1 MQWLAQLCVRRP
13 VFATVL
19 MLVIVVF
26 GAVGY
31 TRLGIDQFPNVDLPF
46 VIVTTRLEGASPDEV
61 ETDITDKIEA
71 AVNTIDGI
79 DELRSTSSEGFSQV
93 SIAFKLERTADSAAN
108 DVRDKVNNV
117 LRDLPK
123 GIDAPIVS
131 KVDPQASPVLL
142 ISLRST
148 EPIRETTEVAD
159 KSVRRQI
166 ESISGVGQVQIVGG
180 RARQIHVWLNPMLL
194 RAQNLGAV
202 DVQRALASQN
212 LTTPGGSIETG
223 PQSITLRVAGRVQ
236 SVEDLGRIVVR
247 EDQGHVVRIGDVA
260 RVEDGKEDVKSLALY
275 DGEPTVV
282 LSVRKQSGT
291 NTVAVVDGIM
301 TRLGEVRKTLPKG
314 MQLEVVRD
322 NSAPIRTGLS
332 ALKEHLVLGAGLA
345 AIVVLFFLGNFRSTL
360 IAALSIPISLIGT
373 FALMWMQGFTLNM
386 MTLLALALAV
396 GIVIDDA
403 IVVLENI
410 VRFVQEKGVKP
421 FPAAVLATRE
431 IGLPVLATT
440 LSLMAVFVP
449 VAFVGGIPGRFLK
462 NFGYTMAFAVGVSL
476 FVSFSLTPMLSAR
489 ALKATDHNAKP
500 PFLSRIVDVFYRP
513 VERAYMRILTFS
525 MAHRWVVIVACAL
538 ALGSCIPVGKRVPG
552 GFLPIDDQAQ
562 FEMSVRTP
570 EGTSAEETGL
580 IAERIAQQARRL
592 PGVAHTVV
600 TVAGGDQK
608 VANLA
613 GVYVGLIDPRERE
626 ITQQQLMERARKEIL
641 AKLPPELRTSVGEVA
656 AFSTGNSSANV
667 QYVLAG
673 PDLEKLQEYAALM
686 EKDIRKSPAVVDFDT
701 TLVVGKP
708 ELGVTIQRDRAADVG
723 VSVADI
729 ADTLLTQVGGVK
741 ASTYSEQGEEY
752 DVRVRADESYRKST
766 ASLGLFTVPSKKY
779 GTVPLTSV
787 VTTHEETGFSQIN
800 RLGRQRQV
808 TFMANVAPGKGETDV
823 VTSMKTAFASLHAPP
838 EYRFVPTGRS
848 KTSSELVV
856 GFLLAF
862 GLSFVFMYLI
872 LAAQFESWLYPFIIL
887 LSLPLTVPFAL
898 LSLLIFHQGIN
909 LMSALGILVLFGV
922 VKKNGILQIDHTNN
936 LRAQGKPRL
945 EAILEANRDRLRPI
959 LMTTVAFVA
968 GMLPLALSGGI
979 GSGNNRNISGIVIG
993 GQTMSLLLTLLAIP
1007 VAYSLFDDLGLWISG
1022 KGRKGAK
1029 VLDRGEAELD
1039 AILSGEGHH
1048 VVEPGAPGSLRPSG
1062 LMPSSSGGNVPPAGQ
1077 AAE

>member
-19 MLVIVVF
+19 MLVVVVL
-26 GAVGY
+26 GVVGY
-31 TRLGIDQFPNVDLPF
+31 SRLGVDQFPNVDLPF
-46 VIVTTRLEGASPDEV
+46 VIVTTRLEGAAPDEV
-61 ETDITDKIEA
+61 ETDITDKIEG

-93 SIAFKLERTADSAAN
+93 MIAFKLERSADSAAN

-117 LRDLPK
+117 MRDLPK
-123 GIDAPIVS
+123 GIDPPIVS
-131 KVDPQASPVLL
+131 KIDPQAAPVLL
-142 ISLRST
+142 ISLRSSQ
-148 EPIRETTEVAD
+148 PIRETTEIAD

-166 ESISGVGQVQIVGG
+166 ESISGVGQVQIIGG
-180 RARQIHVWLNPMLL
+180 RLRQIHVWLNPMQL
-194 RAQNLGAV
+194 RALNLTAV
-202 DVQRALASQN
+202 DVERALASQN
-212 LTTPGGSIETG
+212 LTMPGGSIETG
-223 PQSITLRVAGRVQ
+223 PQTITLRVAGRVQ
-236 SVEDLGRIVVR
+236 TVEDISRIVIR
-247 EDQGHVVRIGDVA
+247 ENEGHVIRIGDVA
-260 RVEDGKEDVKSLALY
+260 RVEDGQEDVKSLASY
-275 DGEPTVV
+275 DGERTVV

-291 NTVAVVDGIM
+291 NTVAVVDAVLK
-301 TRLGEVRKTLPKG
+301 RLDEVRRTLPPG

-322 NSAPIRTGLS
+322 NSASIRTGLS
-332 ALKEHLVLGAGLA
+332 ALKEHLILGAILA
-345 AIVVLFFLGNFRSTL
+345 AVVVLFSLGNARSTL

-373 FALMWMQGFTLNM
+373 FALMWMQDFSLNM

-410 VRFVQEKGVKP
+410 VRFVEEKGVKP

-489 ALKATDHNAKP
+489 ALKLGNHKGKP
-500 PFLSRIVDVFYRP
+500 PVLSRVVDVFYRP
-513 VERAYMRILTFS
+513 IERVYMRMLGFS
-525 MAHRWVVIVACAL
+525 MRNRWVVMVACGL
-538 ALGSCIPVGKRVPG
+538 AFASCGPIAKRVPG
-552 GFLPIDDQAQ
+552 GFLPVDDQAQ

-570 EGTSAEETGL
+570 EGTSAEETAL
-580 IAERIAQQARRL
+580 ISERIAQQARRL

-600 TVAGGDQK
+600 TVAGGDQQ
-608 VANLA
+608 VQNLA
-613 GVYVGLIDPRERE
+613 SIYVGLSDPRERKLS
-626 ITQQQLMERARKEIL
+626 QQQLMERARKEIL

-656 AFSTGNSSANV
+656 AFSTGMSTAAV

-673 PDLEKLQEYAALM
+673 PDLDRLQEYAAQM
-686 EKDIRKSPAVVDFDT
+686 SKEIRKDPAVVDFDT
-701 TLVVGKP
+701 NLVVGKP
-708 ELGVTIQRDRAADVG
+708 ELGVTIERDRASDLG

-729 ADTLLTQVGGVK
+729 ASTLLTQVGGVK
-741 ASTYSEQGEEY
+741 ASTYSERGEEY
-752 DVRVRADESYRKST
+752 DVRVRAEESFRKS
-766 ASLGLFTVPSKKY
+766 ASGLSLFTVPSIKY
-779 GTVPLTSV
+779 GSVPLTSV
-787 VTTHEETGFSQIN
+787 ISTHEGTGFSQIN

-823 VTSMKTAFASLHAPP
+823 VAAMKKAFDGLHAPP

-848 KTSSELVV
+848 KTSSELAG
-856 GFLLAF
+856 GFILAF
-862 GLSFVFMYLI
+862 SLSFVFMYLV
-872 LAAQFESWLYPFIIL
+872 LAAQFESWLYPLIIL

-898 LSLLIFHQGIN
+898 LSLLLFNQGLN
-909 LMSALGILVLFGV
+909 LMSALGVLVLFGV
-922 VKKNGILQIDHTNN
+922 VKKNAILQIDHTNN

-968 GMLPLALSGGI
+968 GMLPLALSGGV

-993 GQTMSLLLTLLAIP
+993 GQTFSLLLTLLAIP
-1007 VAYSLFDDLGLWISG
+1007 VAYSFFDDLAVWIRKKR
-1022 KGRKGAK
+1022 KGREKA
-1029 VLDRGEAELD
+1029 DRGEAELD
-1039 AILSGEGHH
+1039 SLLKLPASSPAEGE
-1048 VVEPGAPGSLRPSG
+1048 
-1062 LMPSSSGGNVPPAGQ
+1062 
-1077 AAE
+1077 

>member
-1 MQWLAQLCVRRP
+1 MQWLAQLCVKRP

-19 MLVIVVF
+19 MLIIVVF

-31 TRLGIDQFPNVDLPF
+31 TRLGIDQFPNVDLPY
-46 VIVTTRLEGASPDEV
+46 VIVTTRLEGAAPDEV
-61 ETDITDKIEA
+61 ETDITDKIEG

-79 DELRSTSSEGFSQV
+79 EELRSTSSEGFSQV
-93 SIAFKLERTADSAAN
+93 VVAFKLERSADSAAN

-117 LRDLPK
+117 LRDLPR

-142 ISLRST
+142 ISLRSSL
-148 EPIRETTEVAD
+148 PIRETTEVAD

-180 RARQIHVWLNPMLL
+180 RLRQIHVWLNPMLL
-194 RAQNLGAV
+194 RAQNLSAI

-223 PQSITLRVAGRVQ
+223 PQTITLRVAGRVQ
-236 SVEDLGRIVVR
+236 SVEDIGRIVVR
-247 EDQGHVVRIGDVA
+247 EDQGHVARIGDVA
-260 RVEDGKEDVKSLALY
+260 RVEDGQEDVKSLASY
-275 DGEPTVV
+275 DGEPTVM

-291 NTVAVVDGIM
+291 NTVAVVDQVLK
-301 TRLGEVRKTLPKG
+301 RLDEVRRTLPKG

-322 NSAPIRTGLS
+322 NSAPIRTGLA
-332 ALKEHLVLGAGLA
+332 ALKEHLVLGALLA
-345 AIVVLFFLGNFRSTL
+345 AIVVLFFLGNARSTL
-360 IAALSIPISLIGT
+360 IAAVSIPISLIGT
-373 FALMWMQGFTLNM
+373 FALMWMADFSLNM

-476 FVSFSLTPMLSAR
+476 LVSFSLTPMLSAR
-489 ALKATDHNAKP
+489 ALKATDPNAKP

-513 VERAYMRILTFS
+513 IERVYMRMLTFS
-525 MAHRWVVIVACAL
+525 MSHRWVVVAACAL
-538 ALGSCIPVGKRVPG
+538 ALGSCIPIGKRVPG
-552 GFLPIDDQAQ
+552 GFLPVDDQAQ

-580 IAERIAQQARRL
+580 ISERVAQQARKL

-600 TVAGGDQK
+600 TVAGGDQR
-608 VANLA
+608 VGNLA
-613 GVYVGLIDPRERE
+613 SVYVALIDPRERA
-626 ITQQQLMERARKEIL
+626 ITQQQIMERARNEIL
-641 AKLPPELRTSVGEVA
+641 AKLPPNLRTSVGEVA
-656 AFSTGNSSANV
+656 AFSTGASTANV

-673 PDLEKLQEYAALM
+673 PDLEKLQEYAAQM
-686 EKDIRKSPAVVDFDT
+686 ETEIRKDPAVVDFDT
-701 TLVVGKP
+701 NLVVGKP
-708 ELGVTIQRDRAADVG
+708 ELSITIQRDRASDVG
-723 VSVADI
+723 VSVSDI

-752 DVRVRADESYRKST
+752 DIRVRADEAYRKSAT
-766 ASLGLFTVPSKKY
+766 ALGLFTVPSRKY
-779 GTVPLTSV
+779 GSVPLTSV
-787 VTTHEETGFSQIN
+787 VSTHEGTGFSQIN

-823 VTSMKTAFASLHAPP
+823 VGAMKKAFESLHAPAA
-838 EYRFVPTGRS
+838 YRFVPTGRS
-848 KTSSELVV
+848 KTSSELAM
-856 GFLLAF
+856 GFVLAF
-862 GLSFVFMYLI
+862 SLSFIFMYLI
-872 LAAQFESWLYPFIIL
+872 LAAQFESWLYPLIIL

-898 LSLLIFHQGIN
+898 LSLLIFHQGLN

-936 LRAQGKPRL
+936 LRKEGKPRL

-968 GMLPLALSGGI
+968 GMLPLAFSGGI

-993 GQTMSLLLTLLAIP
+993 GQTLSLLLTLLAIP
-1007 VAYSLFDDLGLWISG
+1007 VAYSLFDDLGLWLKSFG
-1022 KGRKGAK
+1022 KKK
-1029 VLDRGEAELD
+1029 VVVDRGEAELD
-1039 AILSGEGHH
+1039 ALL
-1048 VVEPGAPGSLRPSG
+1048 GAERSI
-1062 LMPSSSGGNVPPAGQ
+1062 
-1077 AAE
+1077 

>member
-1 MQWLAQLCVRRP
+1 MQWLAQLCVKRP

-19 MLVIVVF
+19 MLIIVVF

-46 VIVTTRLEGASPDEV
+46 VIVTTRLEGAAPDEV
-61 ETDITDKIEA
+61 ETDITDKIEG

-93 SIAFKLERTADSAAN
+93 AIAFKLERSADSAAN

-142 ISLRST
+142 ISLRSSL
-148 EPIRETTEVAD
+148 PIRETTEVAD

-180 RARQIHVWLNPMLL
+180 RLRQIHVWLNPMLL
-194 RAQNLGAV
+194 RAQNLSAI
-202 DVQRALASQN
+202 DVQRALAAQN

-223 PQSITLRVAGRVQ
+223 PQTITLRVAGRVQ
-236 SVEDLGRIVVR
+236 SVEDIGRIVVR

-260 RVEDGKEDVKSLALY
+260 RVEDGQEDVKSLASY

-291 NTVAVVDGIM
+291 NTVAVVDQVLK
-301 TRLGEVRKTLPKG
+301 RLAEVRRTLPKG

-322 NSAPIRTGLS
+322 NSAPIRTGLA
-332 ALKEHLVLGAGLA
+332 ALKEHLVLGALLA
-345 AIVVLFFLGNFRSTL
+345 AIVVLFFLGNARSTL
-360 IAALSIPISLIGT
+360 IAAVSIPISLIGT
-373 FALMWMQGFTLNM
+373 FALMWMADFSLNM

-489 ALKATDHNAKP
+489 ALKAPEHGAKP
-500 PFLSRIVDVFYRP
+500 PILSRIVDVFYRP
-513 VERAYMRILTFS
+513 IERVYMRMLTFS
-525 MAHRWVVIVACAL
+525 MSHRWVVVAACAL
-538 ALGSCIPVGKRVPG
+538 ALGSCIPISKRVPG
-552 GFLPIDDQAQ
+552 GFLPVDDQAQ

-580 IAERIAQQARRL
+580 ISERVAQQARKL
-592 PGVAHTVV
+592 PGVVHTVV
-600 TVAGGDQK
+600 TVAGGDQR
-608 VANLA
+608 VGNLA
-613 GVYVGLIDPRERE
+613 SVYVALIDPRERT
-626 ITQQQLMERARKEIL
+626 ITQQEIMERARKEIL
-641 AKLPPELRTSVGEVA
+641 AKLPPDLRTSVGEVA
-656 AFSTGNSSANV
+656 AFSTGASTANV

-673 PDLEKLQEYAALM
+673 PELEKLQGFAAQM
-686 EKDIRKSPAVVDFDT
+686 ETEIRKDPSVVDFDT
-701 TLVVGKP
+701 NLVVGKP
-708 ELGVTIQRDRAADVG
+708 ELGVTIQRDRASDVG
-723 VSVADI
+723 VSVSDI

-752 DVRVRADESYRKST
+752 DIRVRADEVYRKSA
-766 ASLGLFTVPSKKY
+766 ASLGLFTVPSRKY
-779 GTVPLTSV
+779 GSVPLTSV
-787 VTTHEETGFSQIN
+787 VTTHEGTGFSQIN

-823 VTSMKTAFASLHAPP
+823 VGAMKKAFESLHAPAA
-838 EYRFVPTGRS
+838 YRFVPTGRS
-848 KTSSELVV
+848 KTSSELAM
-856 GFLLAF
+856 GFVLAF
-862 GLSFVFMYLI
+862 SLSFIFMYLI
-872 LAAQFESWLYPFIIL
+872 LAAQFESWLYPLIIL

-898 LSLLIFHQGIN
+898 LSLLIFHQGLN

-936 LRAQGKPRL
+936 LRKEGKPRL

-968 GMLPLALSGGI
+968 GMLPLAFSGGI

-993 GQTMSLLLTLLAIP
+993 GQTLSLLLTLLAIP
-1007 VAYSLFDDLGLWISG
+1007 VAYSLFDDLGLWLKSLG
-1022 KGRKGAK
+1022 KKK
-1029 VLDRGEAELD
+1029 VVVDRGEAELD
-1039 AILSGEGHH
+1039 ALLGAERPLS
-1048 VVEPGAPGSLRPSG
+1048 
-1062 LMPSSSGGNVPPAGQ
+1062 
-1077 AAE
+1077 